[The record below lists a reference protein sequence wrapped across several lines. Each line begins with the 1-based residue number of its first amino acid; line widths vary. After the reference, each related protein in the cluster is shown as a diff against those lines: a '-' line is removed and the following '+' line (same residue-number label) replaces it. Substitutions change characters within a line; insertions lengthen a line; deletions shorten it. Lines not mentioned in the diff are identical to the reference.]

1 MRFLTVLFVCPLF
14 FVMAQTPPP
23 PPPKAAPPAAIQFPP
38 QPAAQPQVAP
48 DKVVMSIGEFKITAE
63 MFNQI
68 IDSLPA
74 QVQAAAR
81 GPNRKEYA
89 ENLAKIFVLAQ
100 EGKRRKLDETPA
112 FKLQTMFQNSNMLAG
127 KTYEQLGKETSP
139 SEPDLRKY
147 YEEHAAEFEQ
157 IKARHILIRMK
168 GSPVPVR
175 AGKPDLTDEEAA
187 AKIKE
192 VQKKLAAGGEFA
204 ALAAEESDDPTSGS
218 NGGELGQFK
227 RNSMVPAF
235 EEAAFKL
242 KPGEVSEPVKTQFGY
257 HLIKVDSRQN
267 SFEDAKSDL
276 ERRLKPEMAQKA
288 VADLEKKSNVV
299 YDPEFFGTPKPKQ

>member
-1 MRFLTVLFVCPLF
+1 MYMRFLTVLFVCPLF

-100 EGKRRKLDETPA
+100 E
-112 FKLQTMFQNSNMLAG
+112 
-127 KTYEQLGKETSP
+127 
-139 SEPDLRKY
+139 
-147 YEEHAAEFEQ
+147 
-157 IKARHILIRMK
+157 
-168 GSPVPVR
+168 
-175 AGKPDLTDEEAA
+175 
-187 AKIKE
+187 
-192 VQKKLAAGGEFA
+192 
-204 ALAAEESDDPTSGS
+204 
-218 NGGELGQFK
+218 
-227 RNSMVPAF
+227 
-235 EEAAFKL
+235 
-242 KPGEVSEPVKTQFGY
+242 
-257 HLIKVDSRQN
+257 
-267 SFEDAKSDL
+267 
-276 ERRLKPEMAQKA
+276 
-288 VADLEKKSNVV
+288 
-299 YDPEFFGTPKPKQ
+299 